1 MYYPNYY
8 FPYDRNRY
16 YMPFNHYNGYYPMS
30 SYNYMKNQMAQ
41 NYQSIYN
48 SGVMT
53 DVIQSSNISQVGA
66 GCTEPMPGEPPVP
79 PVV

>member
-1 MYYPNYY
+1 
-8 FPYDRNRY
+8 
-16 YMPFNHYNGYYPMS
+16 MPFNHYNGYYPMS

-66 GCTEPMPGEPPVP
+66 GCTTPMSGEPMPEPPVTYAS

>member
-16 YMPFNHYNGYYPMS
+16 YTPFNHYNGYYPMS